1 MEEKMERVFLFVV
14 LPFHWLGLTSLD
26 FWETLSYTYFIPFMK
41 LEVFFFFF
49 FLKGACLAYKSHHIY
64 QTSTAH
70 FRHQSAC
77 PQGPD

>member
-49 FLKGACLAYKSHHIY
+49 FPKRSLSSIQVPPHLPNTHCPFQTPECLSPRA
-64 QTSTAH
+64 
-70 FRHQSAC
+70 
-77 PQGPD
+77 